1 MADRSLKLIVPQ
13 SFAVV
18 SSLFGTALETVALAL
33 GHTLGLEY
41 LPAGPYT
48 LVFSILYN
56 FDKTVPASYIFKLFG
71 FSFTS
76 KSLLY
81 LLSLQLVFAQTPN
94 SVISATC
101 GLLAGALYC
110 SNVLGSQQWR
120 IPVWLQRIGG
130 KVLSPL
136 LASGR
141 PHRRSARTS
150 LEDSDTPSTAR
161 REDTIPRGAATSR
174 QGAISEV
181 VQTL

>member
-1 MADRSLKLIVPQ
+1 M
-13 SFAVV
+13 
-18 SSLFGTALETVALAL
+18 ALAL
-33 GHTLGLEY
+33 GSSLGLDY

-71 FSFTS
+71 MSFTS

-81 LLSLQLVFAQTPN
+81 LLSLQLVFAQSPN
-94 SVISATC
+94 SIVSALC
-101 GLLAGALYC
+101 GLIAGALYR

-120 IPVWLQRIGG
+120 IPTWLQKLGG
-130 KVLSPL
+130 RALGPL

-150 LEDSDTPSTAR
+150 LEVSDTPSTR
-161 REDTIPRGAATSR
+161 REDPTPRAAATAR